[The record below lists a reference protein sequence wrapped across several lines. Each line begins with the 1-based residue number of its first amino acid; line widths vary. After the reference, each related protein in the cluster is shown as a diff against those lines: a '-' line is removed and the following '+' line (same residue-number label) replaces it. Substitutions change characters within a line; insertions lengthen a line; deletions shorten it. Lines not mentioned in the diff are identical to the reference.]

1 MKKTLGVFTA
11 GLAWFA
17 FLIPWNGFADPDAF
31 YHAKAALLVWQ
42 NGPMESFPW
51 LDLTAL
57 GTSFA
62 DQHFLFHLIEAPF
75 VAVFGWADGARSA
88 NVFLAAVFLAVF
100 YACLKSLGAN
110 RAGIWTLLLALTPP
124 LIMRILLGKATPLAL
139 ALFIFGITAAWKRKP
154 LWVFVAAALFAL
166 SHGGWAFLLGAL
178 VMILIGDLL
187 FNRIVEGL
195 PRRESIFL
203 CFWKELAAALLGA
216 LAGTLA
222 HPNFPDNLRFLW
234 MQVVKIGLLTP
245 FNHVILGSE
254 WLPSKIGS
262 MLIGFG
268 LWLCLLFLAGA
279 GLLFAAKQPPDK
291 KILRPAAVFAWPT
304 AAFLALSFKSR
315 RNVEYLAPI
324 AAIWLAWLWSAIDI
338 KKLLQV
344 LFDQRKKWK
353 AAVAVCSLLM
363 VIISLRYTYILLHKD
378 LYPDAVFSTAMQ
390 AVSLRAQ
397 EGDRVFHSD
406 WDEFPML
413 FNLDDRLR
421 YVAGLDPTFLYE
433 ASSSLSDAYRDVTWG
448 KTTTTKEQAWELI
461 HDRLKARFVFIAKSD
476 HQPLLDLIKSDER
489 YKLLAET
496 EDSATFEL
504 MDEK

>member
-1 MKKTLGVFTA
+1 MKKMFGIFIA

-31 YHAKAALLVWQ
+31 YHAKAASLVWQ
-42 NGPMESFPW
+42 HGPMKSFPW

-57 GTSFA
+57 GSSFA

-75 VAVFGWADGARSA
+75 VAAFGWADGARVT
-88 NVFLAAVFLAVF
+88 NVFLAAIFLAVF

-124 LIMRILLGKATPLAL
+124 FIMRILLGKATPLAL
-139 ALFIFGITAAWKRKP
+139 ALFVFGITAAWKRKP

-178 VMILIGDLL
+178 IMILLGDLL
-187 FNRIVEGL
+187 YNRIVEGWSW
-195 PRRESIFL
+195 RKSVFS
-203 CFWKELAAALLGA
+203 CFWKELAAALLGV

-222 HPNFPDNLRFLW
+222 HPNFPENLRFLW
-234 MQVVKIGLLTP
+234 MQIVKIGLMTP
-245 FNHVILGSE
+245 FNNVILGSE
-254 WLPSKIGS
+254 WLPSTTGS
-262 MLIGFG
+262 VVIGFG
-268 LWLCLLFLAGA
+268 LWLCLLFLAAA

-291 KILRPAAVFAWPT
+291 KILRLAAVFAWPT

-324 AAIWLAWLWSAIDI
+324 AAIWLAWLWNAVDL
-338 KKLLQV
+338 KKFVQA
-344 LFDQRKKWK
+344 LFSQRRRWK
-353 AAVAVCSLLM
+353 GAVVVCSLMM
-363 VIISLRYTYILLHKD
+363 VFLGLQYTYALLHKD
-378 LYPDAVFSTAMQ
+378 LYADDIFSTTMQ

-397 EGDRVFHSD
+397 AGDRVFHSD

-421 YVAGLDPTFLYE
+421 YVAGIDPTFLYE
-433 ASSSLSDAYRDVTWG
+433 ASSTLSDAYRDVTWG

-461 HDRLKARFVFIAKSD
+461 HDRLNARFVFVTKSD
-476 HQPLLDLIKSDER
+476 HQPLLDLIKSDAR
-489 YKLLAET
+489 YTLLAET
-496 EDSATFEL
+496 EDSATFEVVAPF
-504 MDEK
+504 